1 MVPLG
6 QDRFY
11 RQYWLVM
18 SIPCILIEDCSCT
31 DKNPYYTHATI
42 RNRQI
47 VYTYPELAKRMGLS
61 SPEDACKRF
70 REAICFIKDN
80 ESVDRE
86 ELTFRIAATIP
97 HQSSSSGSLPLE
109 QLRALVKP
117 ERVGI
122 HDSTSH
128 NTCPVVSQLAKLR
141 CSAAKQS
148 APSTVWNRTANSTLN
163 SGPSSSTLDCSS
175 TIAVKS
181 EECAN
186 DNVITSNESKCK
198 KHISNDDD
206 NESLSTK
213 NDETDLIERAKWTV
227 DCLEASL
234 NPRGVRESR
243 LRKTIGQLRPL
254 LIKVVAMCPLELI
267 CSLNNNNPS
276 GLDDKIAVVPQNTP
290 VSTESATITDEMC
303 RSEKSPES
311 IMCSW
316 LETALVGIG
325 YRLGRLNLIK
335 DLLFDRDYKPKEIPS
350 EDQAE
355 LKQAP
360 TEIPPNKNSDEADN
374 DVVSSSTEN
383 ANIADNSSK
392 RFQTSEPVLNS
403 SGLNMN
409 VRRLAKILLSL
420 GHDVSPK
427 AVAGPMANNERT
439 LRGGPV
445 GTPSGKQSADLE
457 NILSETPP
465 SSEINDSTS
474 NSNMVQPLR
483 TTGWQRWCI
492 SVEQASSTSQLH
504 LLARALER
512 GALRAALGG
521 RGVSSAIS
529 NYVSQHPL
537 PTLKCT
543 LCRGPPDVH
552 YLSTAYGNLSAFSV
566 CSGNRRTSIRKPSRP
581 RHSDISASN
590 SPVSNNIDTPLTG
603 FISNHSSLS
612 SITSARLEVTGGSVV
627 LCAFCLRSAGVLSSV
642 TDNDTRLP
650 HPNNQAYELS
660 TTLVYSNEDYVCP
673 NENVLR
679 QRSVLENLNDCD
691 EVHNS
696 ITEAT
701 CFSPKSLDVSSIDKL
716 CVTVD
721 VHYDDE
727 VEQLLRPYNQR
738 KKPKEHSK
746 SLSTEVEGNCRLKR
760 ASIILDN
767 CAPQITNTRDRGRR
781 SYRGRPRKPDIPIS
795 SPSSDIPDPI
805 PPLSSNQS
813 QFDQATAERFL
824 TELCMSSSARP
835 LLRCGLGRTV
845 ALGELNQ
852 SNGDLETDFMPITT
866 IERSRTSHRT
876 RSTTSSSHNAED
888 RRLYAY
894 DLVGLKELLSRGE
907 LPRGPGQVI
916 SQLRLLLSHWLRSN
930 RPGSRLHQCASDLLE
945 QMNKKLK
952 LLQSNTVPINGIINS
967 NIGSNDDNL
976 GIVEQHIQT
985 LDTTGHYGKRRRQ

>member
-1 MVPLG
+1 MHFVSRSSRCSL
-6 QDRFY
+6 
-11 RQYWLVM
+11 LVYG
-18 SIPCILIEDCSCT
+18 IWKFICIFRLFRVCLSL
-31 DKNPYYTHATI
+31 PF
-42 RNRQI
+42 
-47 VYTYPELAKRMGLS
+47 GLS
-61 SPEDACKRF
+61 
-70 REAICFIKDN
+70 N
-80 ESVDRE
+80 
-86 ELTFRIAATIP
+86 
-97 HQSSSSGSLPLE
+97 QSS
-109 QLRALVKP
+109 
-117 ERVGI
+117 
-122 HDSTSH
+122 
-128 NTCPVVSQLAKLR
+128 
-141 CSAAKQS
+141 
-148 APSTVWNRTANSTLN
+148 
-163 SGPSSSTLDCSS
+163 
-175 TIAVKS
+175 
-181 EECAN
+181 
-186 DNVITSNESKCK
+186 
-198 KHISNDDD
+198 
-206 NESLSTK
+206 
-213 NDETDLIERAKWTV
+213 
-227 DCLEASL
+227 
-234 NPRGVRESR
+234 
-243 LRKTIGQLRPL
+243 
-254 LIKVVAMCPLELI
+254 
-267 CSLNNNNPS
+267 
-276 GLDDKIAVVPQNTP
+276 
-290 VSTESATITDEMC
+290 
-303 RSEKSPES
+303 
-311 IMCSW
+311 
-316 LETALVGIG
+316 
-325 YRLGRLNLIK
+325 
-335 DLLFDRDYKPKEIPS
+335 
-350 EDQAE
+350 
-355 LKQAP
+355 
-360 TEIPPNKNSDEADN
+360 
-374 DVVSSSTEN
+374 
-383 ANIADNSSK
+383 
-392 RFQTSEPVLNS
+392 
-403 SGLNMN
+403 
-409 VRRLAKILLSL
+409 
-420 GHDVSPK
+420 
-427 AVAGPMANNERT
+427 
-439 LRGGPV
+439 
-445 GTPSGKQSADLE
+445 
-457 NILSETPP
+457 
-465 SSEINDSTS
+465 
-474 NSNMVQPLR
+474 
-483 TTGWQRWCI
+483 
-492 SVEQASSTSQLH
+492 
-504 LLARALER
+504 
-512 GALRAALGG
+512 
-521 RGVSSAIS
+521 
-529 NYVSQHPL
+529 
-537 PTLKCT
+537 
-543 LCRGPPDVH
+543 
-552 YLSTAYGNLSAFSV
+552 
-566 CSGNRRTSIRKPSRP
+566 NRRTSIRKPSRP

-679 QRSVLENLNDCD
+679 PKKSNLIGRKRSSLVPDESDGSSSNNENSDEKIDNNLENVDNSDVDESVNSHHEATTHLDSVYTIKRRGRPRRFHRVNTHRGRHSTRSVLENLNDCD

-894 DLVGLKELLSRGE
+894 DLVG
-907 LPRGPGQVI
+907 QVI